1 MAKKA
6 NPKNPPNNIKFINE
20 PLVLIF
26 KTTIIAKLQNNKSK
40 RSVDIKKDETLTA
53 GIDKKQIEQIIELF
67 FDKFNSKQTIKRKKN
82 KKINKQ
88 RKHFKRKK

>member
-6 NPKNPPNNIKFINE
+6 NPNNAPNNIKFIKE

-26 KTTIIAKLQNNKSK
+26 KTTIIAKTQNNKSK

-53 GIDKKQIEQIIELF
+53 GIDKKQIEQIMELF
-67 FDKFNSKQTIKRKKN
+67 FDKFNSKQSL
-82 KKINKQ
+82 
-88 RKHFKRKK
+88 

>member
-6 NPKNPPNNIKFINE
+6 NPKNPPNNIKFIND

-26 KTTIIAKLQNNKSK
+26 KTTIIAKPQNNRSK

-53 GIDKKQIEQIIELF
+53 GIDKKLIEQKTELF
-67 FDKFNSKQTIKRKKN
+67 FDKFNSKQSL
-82 KKINKQ
+82 
-88 RKHFKRKK
+88 

>member
-26 KTTIIAKLQNNKSK
+26 KTTIIAKAQNNKSK

-53 GIDKKQIEQIIELF
+53 GTDKKQIEQIKELF
-67 FDKFNSKQTIKRKKN
+67 FDKFNSKQTL
-82 KKINKQ
+82 
-88 RKHFKRKK
+88 

>member
-6 NPKNPPNNIKFINE
+6 SPKNTPNNIKFIND

-26 KTTIIAKLQNNKSK
+26 KTTIIAKHQNNRSK

-53 GIDKKQIEQIIELF
+53 GIDKKLIEQTTELF
-67 FDKFNSKQTIKRKKN
+67 FDEFNSKRSL
-82 KKINKQ
+82 
-88 RKHFKRKK
+88 